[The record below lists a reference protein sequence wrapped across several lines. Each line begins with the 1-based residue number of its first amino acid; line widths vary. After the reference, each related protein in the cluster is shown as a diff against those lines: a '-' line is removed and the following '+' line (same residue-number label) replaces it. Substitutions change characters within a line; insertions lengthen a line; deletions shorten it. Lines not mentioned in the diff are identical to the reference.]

1 MKKFSELKK
10 TRRILEQDEFPIAA
24 NLPTETPNGVVSTEV
39 ETQDT
44 SIPETG
50 KESGEMNPVNFFSKL
65 FESRE
70 MAHIY
75 HLQVRGEEGSF
86 AKHEALGKYYE
97 GVLGFIDEIIEV
109 YQGQYGVVDGYDV
122 IDTKDTATKDA
133 IAYFEDLAEYI
144 KHARKCIDVE
154 DTHIHNFIDE
164 VVALVYKTLYRLKFN
179 K

>member
-10 TRRILEQDEFPIAA
+10 TRRIFEQDEVPAG
-24 NLPTETPNGVVSTEV
+24 NLPASLPGAQAQAQPEPEANVTETG
-39 ETQDT
+39 DL
-44 SIPETG
+44 
-50 KESGEMNPVNFFSKL
+50 NPVSFFSKL

-70 MAHIY
+70 MAHVY

-97 GVLGFIDEIIEV
+97 GVLDFIDDVIEI
-109 YQGQYGVVDGYDV
+109 YQGQYGVVDGYEI

-133 IAYFEDLAEYI
+133 IAYFEELAGYI
-144 KHARKCIDVE
+144 KHARKCIDAE
-154 DTHIHNFIDE
+154 DTHMHNIIYE
-164 VVALVYKTLYRLKFN
+164 IVALIYKTLYRLKFN

>member
-10 TRRILEQDEFPIAA
+10 TRRIFEQDEVPVGNLPA
-24 NLPTETPNGVVSTEV
+24 NLPGAQSQAQAQPEPEANVTETG
-39 ETQDT
+39 DL
-44 SIPETG
+44 
-50 KESGEMNPVNFFSKL
+50 NPVALFSKL

-70 MAHIY
+70 MAHVY

-86 AKHEALGKYYE
+86 AKHEALGKYYD
-97 GVLGFIDEIIEV
+97 GVLDFIDDVIEI

-133 IAYFEDLAEYI
+133 IAYFEELAGYI
-144 KHARKCIDVE
+144 KNARKCISAE

-164 VVALVYKTLYRLKFN
+164 IVALIYKTLYRLKFN